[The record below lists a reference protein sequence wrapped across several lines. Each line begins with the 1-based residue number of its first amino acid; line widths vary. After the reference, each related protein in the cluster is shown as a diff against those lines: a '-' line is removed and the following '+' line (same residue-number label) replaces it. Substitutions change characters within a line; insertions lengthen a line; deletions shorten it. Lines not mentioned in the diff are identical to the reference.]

1 MASCGPTPERRSLD
15 AGVARPSVATG
26 TNAFEITNDRVFGPG
41 GEALARRFARRV
53 LAFDEVHSLGF
64 DPDRA
69 TATLNFR
76 LANGD
81 PGMLL
86 TRLAGA
92 VAPCAAEVKEI
103 ELPTGPMVNRAP
115 CNRHSSVVSIFAEL
129 SIANGCLTPRQPA
142 LLGLKHCAPAI
153 RDSGGGSIINISSVD
168 AIDGGYFAAGLAG
181 LRNRLREDFAA
192 GRN

>member
-15 AGVARPSVATG
+15 CRGRASVCRDRP
-26 TNAFEITNDRVFGPG
+26 ERQRPG
-41 GEALARRFARRV
+41 LRPRRGALARRFARRV
-53 LAFDEVHSLGF
+53 LAFDEVHWLGF

-103 ELPTGPMVNRAP
+103 ELPDWTDGEP
-115 CNRHSSVVSIFAEL
+115 CTLYRHSSVVSIFPEL
-129 SIANGCLTPRQPA
+129 SIGNGCLMARHPASWAPKTPRVRTPGRLPRGRGAGSFSCPIRQLRRCPNGARPA
-142 LLGLKHCAPAI
+142 QAL
-153 RDSGGGSIINISSVD
+153 
-168 AIDGGYFAAGLAG
+168 
-181 LRNRLREDFAA
+181 
-192 GRN
+192 

>member
-1 MASCGPTPERRSLD
+1 LT
-15 AGVARPSVATG
+15 AGAARPSVATG
-26 TNAFEITNDRVFGPG
+26 PNAFEITNDRVFGPG

-53 LAFDEVHSLGF
+53 LAFDEVHWLGF

-103 ELPTGPMVNRAP
+103 ELRP
-115 CNRHSSVVSIFAEL
+115 E
-129 SIANGCLTPRQPA
+129 PA
-142 LLGLKHCAPAI
+142 LVVVIDFGRARLDILGDLVITLRQATEHI
-153 RDSGGGSIINISSVD
+153 R
-168 AIDGGYFAAGLAG
+168 
-181 LRNRLREDFAA
+181 
-192 GRN
+192 